1 MAIYVVTGGA
11 GFIGSNIVAGL
22 EARGDDVIVV
32 DSLGTGEKW
41 RNLAGRNLVD
51 IVPPTQLMSALDGA
65 GNGLAGVFHM
75 GAISSTTETDAD
87 LLIESNF
94 RTSCRLWTWC
104 SVARVPFIYASSAST
119 YGDGSAGFRDS
130 DDPGYLAQL
139 RPLNAYGWSKH
150 LFDRWVVANCM
161 RGAARPP
168 RWAGL
173 KFFNVYGPNEQHK
186 GSQRST
192 AHQLFEQIR
201 ASGRVALF
209 KSYRPDYSD
218 GGQKRDFVWVGDC
231 VKIALWLAGRSDAS
245 GIYNVGSGMARSF
258 EELAQCLFRVMGRKP
273 AIDYIPMPYQL
284 QDKYQYFTC
293 ADLEKLR
300 SEECPVLPTALED
313 GIQQYV
319 ESYLVAANPY
329 R

>member
-32 DSLGTGEKW
+32 DSLGTDEKW

-51 IVPPTQLMSALDGA
+51 IVPPAQLISSLDEA
-65 GNGLAGVFHM
+65 RSGLAGVFHM
-75 GAISSTTETDAD
+75 GAISSTTEADAD
-87 LLIESNF
+87 CLIETNF
-94 RTSCRLWTWC
+94 RTSCRLWNWC
-104 SVARVPFIYASSAST
+104 SAAGVPLIYASSAST

-130 DDPGYLAQL
+130 NDPGYLAQL

-150 LFDRWVVANCM
+150 LFDRWVAATCM

-192 AHQLFEQIR
+192 AHQLFEQIME
-201 ASGRVALF
+201 SGRVALF

-218 GGQKRDFVWVGDC
+218 GGQKRDFVWVEDC
-231 VKIALWLAGRSDAS
+231 VKIALWLAGRSDTG
-245 GIYNVGSGMARSF
+245 GIYNVGSGTAHSF
-258 EELAQCLFRVMGRKP
+258 EDLAHCVFRAMGRKP
-273 AIDYIPMPYQL
+273 AIDYIPMPEQL
-284 QDKYQYFTC
+284 REKYQYFTC

-300 SEECPVLPTALED
+300 SAACPVVPTSLEE
-313 GIQQYV
+313 GIHQYV
-319 ESYLVAANPY
+319 QRYLARTNPFK
-329 R
+329 